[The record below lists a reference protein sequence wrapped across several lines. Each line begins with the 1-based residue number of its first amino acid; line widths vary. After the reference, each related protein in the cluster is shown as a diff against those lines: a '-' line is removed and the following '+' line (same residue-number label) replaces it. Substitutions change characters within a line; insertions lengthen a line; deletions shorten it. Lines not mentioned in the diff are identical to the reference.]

1 LIVRGL
7 AHRVW
12 CDEAC
17 TDLFDQ
23 YAKRRNGVVSLDC
36 NDIRDLLL
44 AIGRNPKESTIQK
57 LFEVA
62 DADKNGQIDHFEF
75 LENAHLF
82 LGDNPARI
90 ILVVGGPG
98 SGKGELSRRLQKEC
112 NVVHLSSGDLLRDE
126 VAQDTT
132 LGRRVRDIMARGELV
147 TSAMMVALMKK
158 KMKDHPGKRV
168 LLDGFPRSP
177 ENARDL
183 VQFCGTPELAIHMV
197 CDDTILLERIMGR
210 GSSSTIRREDDNF
223 QSALQRLR
231 TFHKYHGVTLD
242 WLKQQKVPIVNLD
255 CSGTQESVWNQLLAI
270 GRLMRSAVK
279 MPSFV

>member
-1 LIVRGL
+1 LG
-7 AHRVW
+7 
-12 CDEAC
+12 
-17 TDLFDQ
+17 
-23 YAKRRNGVVSLDC
+23 
-36 NDIRDLLL
+36 
-44 AIGRNPKESTIQK
+44 IGRNPKDSTIQK

-62 DADKNGQIDHFEF
+62 DADKNGHIDHSEF

-112 NVVHLSSGDLLRDE
+112 NVVHLSSGDLLREE
-126 VAQDTT
+126 VAQDTA

-210 GSSSTIRREDDNF
+210 GASSTVRREDDNF

-231 TFHKYHGVTLD
+231 TFHKYHGVTID
-242 WLKQQKVPIVNLD
+242 WLKQQRVPIVNLD
-255 CSGTQESVWNQLLAI
+255 CSGTQDSVWNQLLAI

-279 MPSFV
+279 VPSFGMNQELDGTQKKSPVILPNNDSH